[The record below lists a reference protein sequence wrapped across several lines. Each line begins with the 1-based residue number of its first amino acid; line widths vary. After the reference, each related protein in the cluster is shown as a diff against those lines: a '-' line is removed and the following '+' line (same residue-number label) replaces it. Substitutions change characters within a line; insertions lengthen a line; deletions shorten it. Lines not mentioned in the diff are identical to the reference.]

1 EGFRMLDND
10 TGANLADR
18 YGCGIEHSL
27 GDAPSHPL
35 ALTIALPLLF
45 THEIQ
50 ISRISWVPKIK
61 SKYQILILFGLSTEK
76 TRDIHEIMRSLDG
89 ETHLNQGDNI
99 RDDMVGIVYEV
110 FGLPN
115 MNYNIGGVEPDWQ
128 VVMEMTPKEIFE
140 ADFST
145 PEVEPF
151 SSQGL
156 DENVATCEE
165 DNVWVQQGAEA
176 MPLDA
181 NETLDHYS
189 DVDIEERVM
198 ISDI

>member
-1 EGFRMLDND
+1 MDKSWMYSKERTSSFYRNKVDDFLKFEYQNKDEGSTIYCPCKECDNHDVLQKDCVRGHLIIHGFTD
-10 TGANLADR
+10 TYFVWTFHG
-18 YGCGIEHSL
+18 ETHV
-27 GDAPSHPL
+27 
-35 ALTIALPLLF
+35 
-45 THEIQ
+45 THEIMQ
-50 ISRISWVPKIK
+50 
-61 SKYQILILFGLSTEK
+61 
-76 TRDIHEIMRSLDG
+76 SLDG

-99 RDDMVGIVYEV
+99 GDDMVGMVHEV

-115 MNYNIGGVEPDWQ
+115 MNYNIGVEPDWQ
-128 VVMEMTPKEIFE
+128 VVMKMTSKEVSE

-181 NETLDHYS
+181 KETLDHHS
-189 DVDIEERVM
+189 DIDIEEG
-198 ISDI
+198 